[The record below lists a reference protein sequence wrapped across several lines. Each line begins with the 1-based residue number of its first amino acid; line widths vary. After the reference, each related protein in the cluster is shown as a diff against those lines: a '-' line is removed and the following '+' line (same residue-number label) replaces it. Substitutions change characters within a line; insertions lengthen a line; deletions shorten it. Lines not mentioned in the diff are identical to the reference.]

1 MLQFLIMAA
10 AALVLAIGG
19 LVLSAFLGT
28 KKFSRTKEQTY
39 ECGID
44 PIAAKSAHEG
54 RFPIKYYFVAMTYIV
69 FDIEVVFL
77 YPWAVS
83 LNKFGA
89 LPDGQRLGLISLAA
103 MMIFLILLVVP
114 YIYEWRRGGLDW
126 D

>member
-1 MLQFLIMAA
+1 
-10 AALVLAIGG
+10 
-19 LVLSAFLGT
+19 
-28 KKFSRTKEQTY
+28 
-39 ECGID
+39 
-44 PIAAKSAHEG
+44 
-54 RFPIKYYFVAMTYIV
+54 MTYIV